1 MPSPPTPKRAG
12 LVYEK
17 SPSPSKPKPVDL
29 GKALGAHDTSLVRD
43 RVRQWQAQGGGVVIA
58 PDICVVEEEEGE
70 DSSKRKT
77 PKQSGSRKPSRRKAT
92 VRHEESPKTPTKRE
106 GRQTS
111 QSAKKEDHDSRSG
124 SAPPKRVVSD
134 AHWRTERSPPRSAAS
149 SKATRDGTPRKVL
162 PDDGIRVRPM
172 AQPKQRTRRNRE
184 SDSNSPPKEDAAVP
198 DDGIRVYS
206 TPPGSQR
213 QSVRQKQRSG
223 SPQISNRS
231 NPDVASS
238 RSTSPLTQ
246 ESPNNHRTAKS
257 TPRVRSFTAK
267 ESSRRQKPA
276 QPRDVPMEEPPRS
289 ASGTFAEERT
299 STKSHKGG
307 ILSHVFG
314 ESKKIFSKQP
324 PIPIATPRVPSIEAW
339 LNDTPDPFIDGEEPP
354 IEVIPPL
361 RPYSKSRK
369 ANPEAEPETNRD
381 SDPEAEPQRV
391 PVLDPNQIW
400 DALGVKD
407 ATRRHVTGSRRKRRV
422 RSSAIYEDNP
432 FPDSFDTGS
441 LVNSAANGSS
451 SASKM
456 VDITQDA
463 PKLSSSPSS
472 IQRRGAKRNSSS
484 PTRDRR
490 KTCASKENVV
500 QEDARSAVSTV
511 LSGSSVEGPLP
522 TAPRRPPGIT
532 LKRPFPSTG
541 LHRLSTIAS
550 VETFSSRAQAAT
562 PSISE
567 ASEATALPA
576 TAEEYDAAAE
586 AKDHFDPQSLERT
599 RSHLTKHADLIS
611 VLSLPKAGN
620 QSIISARS
628 IRTNRS
634 RLATATIGDLMN
646 ELATDESKYMRELR
660 TLVDGVIPVLLT
672 CVLSKSDSAIA
683 AGLFRPSSLASE
695 DPNFTKPI
703 VDMGIA
709 LERLKTLHKRIPQ
722 QDPKSFLTW
731 AHGAQRVYA
740 EYTKAWRMG
749 FQDVV
754 VNLAPAAENGTSA
767 AGEANELDG
776 GLPRNADGD
785 VINGD
790 GERVDVAFLLKRPLV
805 RLKYLAKTLKGI
817 NFVQASPEA
826 ADLSIKYQNLVIDA
840 RNRSNEERARLED
853 EAAAAIDPTRARDPR
868 TLAPLTGVSIDKTGH
883 VRARDHF
890 NLALQHSSGQLVD
903 CRVELLLRDE
913 ATGQSSGGDLL
924 ICEVDGTGKRLLF
937 PPIQSGRVSARNGDK
952 KGEIV
957 AMIRGVST
965 NSTEWH
971 ELLSLRSD
979 DEQAG
984 FEWVQ
989 MLGLIPVPPR
999 VMRTQSF
1006 LRKHQ
1011 RHKSGE
1017 PAAAA
1022 RLEPAAIPTSPV
1034 KSRTP
1039 SPREIEVPIG
1049 EQANGTSK
1057 TWLDNFL
1064 HGPTASP
1071 REGSKL
1077 QKPTRTSP
1085 PATPSKLPQTYVDE
1099 VNDLRSLPS
1108 QRRPQT
1114 PEPARTPR
1122 SLNEAL
1128 GLSGTSSMS
1137 GLKRTK
1143 AKRTSKHG
1151 SDSPRSPLS
1160 EDDPAKEIGVRSPLT
1175 DPKSALE
1182 REVKPEDDS
1191 SDPRSS
1197 SPVYDPSRSSPRPR
1211 NEKGEASRPSP
1222 SRSRSSVPSMDLP
1235 TIPKIRKDSPPS
1247 TPIQELEAEP
1257 EWPRPAEIESPH
1269 TPSNLTKK
1277 RPSPLKSKQEDVP
1290 PPTPAHRSPSPVQL
1304 NGSKTPTFTPRKTR
1318 PRRSSSPL
1326 KHEYAPSTSS
1336 DNSSDSETST
1346 VAHNE
1351 QSSVSDS
1358 SDDEELEHEDVPAPM
1373 LPLGAIH
1380 SFPKPTP
1387 PSSIYSLP
1395 NGTLAPSNSA
1405 SQAPYKMVPSQP
1417 TKATKTI
1424 ASIFFWAENGSWQSI
1439 HPDECSILITPGLI
1453 EAYEMSAAH
1462 STTKPISAL
1471 FPIVDVDAFSEV
1483 QSTILSDQEETQS
1496 QRPLIGLE
1504 VTPLVPIRR
1513 GTALDISIRS
1523 PPTPNS
1529 LLKPGIHIMFR
1540 SRNPEECEA
1549 LYALINHSRIN
1560 NPTFIAL
1567 QNARPPT
1574 TTASSMDRRTSSQAG
1589 SRNSSWFGLGRSP
1602 SYRASSGRTP
1612 SIAPSESSIS
1622 SMSSAFSA
1630 LKRFSSMGQ
1639 GGGMFNISRS
1649 TIGSR
1654 IGSRANSVY
1663 TSSDNSSGTGTS
1675 GSGANSPLPPG
1686 MNAGAD
1692 RMGLSNAKIRLYIR
1706 ETASRWRDLGS
1717 ARLTIMQ
1724 PTPPQALTTL
1734 HPETGGGV
1742 PMNRHL
1748 KEKRVVVN
1756 GKTKGEVLL
1765 DVQLGETCFER
1776 VARTGIAVSVWEDVV
1791 GPNGELGVVNA
1802 VGGVG
1807 AGRARVYM
1815 IQVCFFLP
1823 SHWGALGEL
1832 VLGQGADVCADEE
1845 RSRDGVYFLHCRK
1858 TALLIQVNLPVQ
1870 MAIWAARWS
1879 GVLLGLLYI

>member
-1 MPSPPTPKRAG
+1 MPSPSTPKRTG

-17 SPSPSKPKPVDL
+17 SPTPSKSKPVDL
-29 GKALGAHDTSLVRD
+29 GKALGAYDTNLVRD
-43 RVRQWQAQGGGVVIA
+43 RVRQWQAQGGGVVTA
-58 PDICVVEEEEGE
+58 PDACVVVEEEEG
-70 DSSKRKT
+70 DSTKRRT
-77 PKQSGSRKPSRRKAT
+77 PKQSGSRKQSRGKAT
-92 VRHEESPKTPTKRE
+92 SRHEESPRTPSRRE

-111 QSAKKEDHDSRSG
+111 QSAKKEDHRSRSE

-134 AHWRTERSPPRSAAS
+134 AHWRIKRSPPRSAAS
-149 SKATRDGTPRKVL
+149 SKATRGGPSRQVL
-162 PDDGIRVRPM
+162 PDDGIRIRPM
-172 AQPKQRTRRNRE
+172 AEPKQKFRRSCE
-184 SDSNSPPKEDAAVP
+184 SDGNSPPKADATAF

-206 TPPGSQR
+206 TPPTSQR
-213 QSVRQKQRSG
+213 QPLRQRRSSG
-223 SPQISNRS
+223 SPQDSDCS
-231 NPDVASS
+231 NPDIASLS
-238 RSTSPLTQ
+238 STSPLPQ
-246 ESPNNHRTAKS
+246 GSSNKHRTAKS
-257 TPRVRSFTAK
+257 TPRVRPSTSEK
-267 ESSRRQKPA
+267 SPRRQETTELGDLFK
-276 QPRDVPMEEPPRS
+276 EESPRS

-361 RPYSKSRK
+361 RPYPRSRK
-369 ANPEAEPETNRD
+369 VNSDAEPESIRD
-381 SDPEAEPQRV
+381 SDREREPQSA
-391 PVLDPNQIW
+391 PVADPNQIW
-400 DALGVKD
+400 DALDEKS

-463 PKLSSSPSS
+463 PKLSSPPSPF
-472 IQRRGAKRNSSS
+472 QRRGAKRNSSS

-500 QEDARSAVSTV
+500 QEDARSVVSAA
-511 LSGSSVEGPLP
+511 LRRSPVEGPP
-522 TAPRRPPGIT
+522 PNTSRRPPGIT
-532 LKRPFPSTG
+532 LHRPFPSTG

-562 PSISE
+562 PSVSE
-567 ASEATALPA
+567 ASEATALPN
-576 TAEEYDAAAE
+576 TAEENEVAAE
-586 AKDHFDPQSLERT
+586 AKDHFDPRSLERT

-620 QSIISARS
+620 QSIVSARS

-683 AGLFRPSSLASE
+683 AGLFRPSSAASE

-722 QDPKSFLTW
+722 QDSKSFLTW
-731 AHGAQRVYA
+731 AHGVHRVYA
-740 EYTKAWRMG
+740 EYIKAWRMG

-754 VNLAPAAENGTSA
+754 VNLAPAAECGSSA
-767 AGEANELDG
+767 ASEANELDG

-790 GERVDVAFLLKRPLV
+790 GERVDVAFLLKRPFV

-817 NFVQASPEA
+817 NFIQASPEA
-826 ADLSIKYQNLVIDA
+826 EGLSIKYQNLVIDA

-868 TLAPLTGVSIDKTGH
+868 TLAPLTGVSIDKTRH

-903 CRVELLLRDE
+903 CRVELLLRDG
-913 ATGQSSGGDLL
+913 ASGQSSGGDLL

-957 AMIRGVST
+957 VMIRGVST

-989 MLGLIPVPPR
+989 MLGLTPIPSR

-1006 LRKHQ
+1006 LKKHQ
-1011 RHKSGE
+1011 RQKSGE
-1017 PAAAA
+1017 PAVAA
-1022 RLEPAAIPTSPV
+1022 RLEPAAISTSPA

-1039 SPREIEVPIG
+1039 SPREVEVPIG
-1049 EQANGTSK
+1049 EQANGASK
-1057 TWLDNFL
+1057 SWLDNFL

-1085 PATPSKLPQTYVDE
+1085 PTTPSKSPHTYVDE
-1099 VNDLRSLPS
+1099 INDLRSLPS

-1128 GLSGTSSMS
+1128 GMSGTSSMS
-1137 GLKRTK
+1137 GLRRTK
-1143 AKRTSKHG
+1143 AKRTSKHNG
-1151 SDSPRSPLS
+1151 DSPRSPHS
-1160 EDDPAKEIGVRSPLT
+1160 EDDPAKEVGVRSPLT
-1175 DPKSALE
+1175 DSRSAMD
-1182 REVKPEDDS
+1182 REAQPVDDS
-1191 SDPRSS
+1191 PDARSS
-1197 SPVYDPSRSSPRPR
+1197 SPVYDPSRSSTKPST
-1211 NEKGEASRPSP
+1211 EKGKVSRPSP

-1247 TPIQELEAEP
+1247 TPIQEPEEEP
-1257 EWPRPAEIESPH
+1257 AWPRPADIESP
-1269 TPSNLTKK
+1269 TAPSKLTKK
-1277 RPSPLKSKQEDVP
+1277 RPSPLMSDQKDVP
-1290 PPTPAHRSPSPVQL
+1290 PPTPTHRSPSPVQL
-1304 NGSKTPTFTPRKTR
+1304 NGPKTPIFTPRKTR
-1318 PRRSSSPL
+1318 LRRSSSPL
-1326 KHEYAPSTSS
+1326 KHEYAPPTSS
-1336 DNSSDSETST
+1336 DSSSDSETST

-1358 SDDEELEHEDVPAPM
+1358 SDDEELEHEDTPTPL

-1380 SFPKPTP
+1380 SFKKPTP
-1387 PSSIYSLP
+1387 PSSIYSQP

-1424 ASIFFWAENGSWQSI
+1424 ASIFFWADNGSWQSI

-1462 STTKPISAL
+1462 STTKPISAPA
-1471 FPIVDVDAFSEV
+1471 PIVDVDAFSEV

-1574 TTASSMDRRTSSQAG
+1574 TTASSMDRRASSQAG
-1589 SRNSSWFGLGRSP
+1589 SRSSWFGLGRSP
-1602 SYRASSGRTP
+1602 SYRASSGRSP
-1612 SIAPSESSIS
+1612 SIAPSESSIG

-1630 LKRFSSMGQ
+1630 LKRFSSLGQ

-1649 TIGSR
+1649 TISSR
-1654 IGSRANSVY
+1654 AGSRANSVY

-1675 GSGANSPLPPG
+1675 GSGANSPIPPG

-1724 PTPPQALTTL
+1724 PTPPSLTSL
-1734 HPETGGGV
+1734 HPETGGV
-1742 PMNRHL
+1742 NRHL
-1748 KEKRVVVN
+1748 KEKRVMVH

-1765 DVQLGETCFER
+1765 DVQLGESCFER

-1815 IQVCFFLP
+1815 VQVCSFFPLSP
-1823 SHWGALGEL
+1823 SSTRDLSISIS
-1832 VLGQGADVCADEE
+1832 LGQE
-1845 RSRDGVYFLHCRK
+1845 S
-1858 TALLIQVNLPVQ
+1858 
-1870 MAIWAARWS
+1870 
-1879 GVLLGLLYI
+1879 